1 MLLRITPCWDASK
14 NSVPIAFL
22 ERPGPPSRLTR
33 TDCPRSH
40 WRGYAVVHNQKDGR
54 RERGAAR
61 RDPLR
66 ARPRECYPPRPFG
79 VLCTNWCLI
88 IVRLYMNPEQVVVVG
103 KLIGL
108 AAILLQA
115 IALFISSRLDF
126 GDLSIKVAEE
136 KLPEAIFLDAY
147 NAAKSGMTR
156 SITTEEL
163 NLRVLQSSGS
173 AVNNRRILKL
183 VVIIIGISL
192 VFQILAAVVDIYIT

>member
-1 MLLRITPCWDASK
+1 MP
-14 NSVPIAFL
+14 
-22 ERPGPPSRLTR
+22 
-33 TDCPRSH
+33 
-40 WRGYAVVHNQKDGR
+40 NQEVFFR
-54 RERGAAR
+54 
-61 RDPLR
+61 
-66 ARPRECYPPRPFG
+66 
-79 VLCTNWCLI
+79 V
-88 IVRLYMNPEQVVVVG
+88 
-103 KLIGL
+103 
-108 AAILLQA
+108 
-115 IALFISSRLDF
+115 SLDF